1 MLSTFQK
8 TILDEITFKGVGLH
22 SGLKTEVKIIP
33 AANNHGIAFKRIDL
47 EKNNIINANF
57 KNVCSAK
64 LCTTLQNEFNAK
76 VSTVEHLL
84 AALYITGIDNAL
96 IEINNSEVPIM
107 DGSSKEFVESISKVG
122 VKILNAKRKYLK
134 ITKKIELKEN
144 EKVISIEPNKDGLK
158 VDFQLVYSNQVIG
171 TQSNQIN
178 FTDSNLTDVYS
189 SRTFCLYE
197 DIEKI
202 KAIGLAKGGSL
213 ENAVVV
219 KGDEILNAEGLR
231 NNKEF
236 VNHKILDLAGDFL
249 LSGYRILGDVK
260 CSQGGHSLSN
270 SFLRAIFKDQT
281 NFVTIEQEET
291 VLEKNYFKTS
301 TNKLVVNA

>member
-8 TILDEITFKGVGLH
+8 TISDEITFKGVGLH
-22 SGLKTEVKIIP
+22 SGLKTEVKILP

-144 EKVISIEPNKDGLK
+144 EKVISIEPNKEGLK

-213 ENAVVV
+213 ENALVV

-236 VNHKILDLAGDFL
+236 VNHKILDLVGDFL

>member
-8 TILDEITFKGVGLH
+8 TISDEITFKGVGLH

-281 NFVTIEQEET
+281 NFVTIEQEEA
-291 VLEKNYFKTS
+291 VLEKNYFKTL